1 MAVPTVLIGALLG
14 FTPHA
19 FVAFRG
25 GGTSLSVSRTAAAA
39 LKQAAAD
46 DDEERPPLI
55 NIGSICEFHDPK
67 HGAGH
72 QEPILG
78 VVRTCEHK
86 SKGGMRLSL
95 EDAQGASHSVQS
107 KAIHIV
113 LPPFKGKEMDTA
125 TQLKDYLAVQA
136 ADPTE
141 LGVDVDTLE
150 LAWEMVATEDR
161 PSFSPKHIMSE
172 IDDKL
177 FQGPVNQYKA
187 FRLLT
192 SDLGKVFFKALSS
205 HMYKPKSAKSVSSSK
220 DNWCRDVAE
229 GSNSAD
235 WCFAV

>member
-1 MAVPTVLIGALLG
+1 MAAVSIIGIGALLG
-14 FTPHA
+14 FTPHHPLA
-19 FVAFRG
+19 LTSA
-25 GGTSLSVSRTAAAA
+25 SLSTRRSAAAT
-39 LKQAAAD
+39 LKQAAD
-46 DDEERPPLI
+46 GEEEERPPLI

-67 HGAGH
+67 HGNGH

-78 VVRTCEHK
+78 VVRTCDHK
-86 SKGGMRLSL
+86 SKGGMRLTL
-95 EDAQGASHSVQS
+95 EDAKGSTHSVRD

-113 LPPFKGKEMDTA
+113 LPPYKGKEVDA
-125 TQLKDYLAVQA
+125 AVQLKDYLAVQA
-136 ADPTE
+136 AEPTE

-150 LAWEMVATEDR
+150 LAWEVVASEDR
-161 PSFSPKHIMSE
+161 ASFSPKHIMSE

-220 DNWCRDVAE
+220 DNWCSDVLE
-229 GSNSAD
+229 GSNTAD